1 MATHCVHGLLDA
13 AERQENK
20 ITLVLDHQKNIC
32 PQETEC
38 LYHFSVR
45 NMTDYLSKMLF
56 LRTDVK
62 NSLHMFLETKMI
74 YSNSFPLDK
83 NTAKPTD
90 NRQESLKQTNKQK
103 KATFKWC
110 KGFVLVYSYF
120 YLQETNRLKS
130 ELRSA

>member
-1 MATHCVHGLLDA
+1 MATHGVHGLLDA
-13 AERQENK
+13 AERQQNK
-20 ITLVLDHQKNIC
+20 ITLVLDKKKK
-32 PQETEC
+32 EC

-83 NTAKPTD
+83 NTAKPTV
-90 NRQESLKQTNKQK
+90 NRQESHKQTNKK
-103 KATFKWC
+103 PHLNGAK
-110 KGFVLVYSYF
+110 VLY
-120 YLQETNRLKS
+120 
-130 ELRSA
+130 